1 MWNGRGT
8 GETGLGR
15 TMKMRRLLLP
25 LAALP
30 LVGATPKAGAD
41 IDVMVSNMRSEDG
54 QVFACLAPAK
64 DSFPDCKGIGG
75 MDMKI
80 PATEAGHFT
89 FHNVAPGHYAIAILH
104 DENGNGK
111 IDKALMIPKEG
122 FGFSR
127 DAPVRMGPPPF
138 KAAAFD
144 VGSEDVTQ
152 PIKMRYIL

>member
-1 MWNGRGT
+1 
-8 GETGLGR
+8 
-15 TMKMRRLLLP
+15 MKMRRLLLP

-30 LVGATPKAGAD
+30 LIGATPRVGAD
-41 IDVMVSNMRSEDG
+41 IEVTVTNMRSEDG

-64 DSFPDCKGIGG
+64 DSFPDCKGGGG
-75 MDMKI
+75 MDLKI
-80 PATEAGHFT
+80 PADEAGHFA
-89 FHNVAPGHYAIAILH
+89 FHGVAPGRYAIAILH

-138 KAAAFD
+138 AKAAFD
-144 VGSEDVTQ
+144 VGREDVVQ

>member
-1 MWNGRGT
+1 MRNGRGS
-8 GETGLGR
+8 GEAGLGR
-15 TMKMRRLLLP
+15 ALKMRRLLLP
-25 LAALP
+25 LAVLP
-30 LVGATPKAGAD
+30 LIGATPKGAD
-41 IDVMVSNMRSEDG
+41 IEVTVTNMRSEDG

-75 MDMKI
+75 KDLKI
-80 PATEAGHFT
+80 PADEAGYFA
-89 FHNVAPGHYAIAILH
+89 FHNVAPGRYAIAILH